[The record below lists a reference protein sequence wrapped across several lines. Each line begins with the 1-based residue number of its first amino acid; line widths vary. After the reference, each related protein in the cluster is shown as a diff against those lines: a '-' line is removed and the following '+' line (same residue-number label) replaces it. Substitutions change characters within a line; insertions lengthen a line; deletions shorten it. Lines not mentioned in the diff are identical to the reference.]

1 MFSRAESRCA
11 GPAARGMAVLL
22 LALCLGPP
30 AALAQED
37 VPPAG
42 ATATSL
48 EVAREAVKQ
57 LRDNED
63 LKDSEIQRVPEW
75 QGLKAP
81 KTKAKDP
88 SEMQGFWRWLL
99 DASEW
104 VAGAARWTLWLLL
117 AIAVVAAIVTA
128 RRWMRLTAPLS
139 ADAAGALPER
149 VGSLDVR
156 PQSLPERIG
165 EAALALW
172 RQGRVREALSL
183 LYRGALSRLI
193 HQHAV
198 PIRAAHTEEECLRHA
213 RARVPADIAEYFAEI
228 VRAWQLAVF
237 AGRAPGE
244 EVMPS
249 LCGRFDP
256 MLTVAADSGAG
267 SAAASAGTSAGAG
280 RAA

>member
-1 MFSRAESRCA
+1 MPSRAETGCA
-11 GPAARGMAVLL
+11 GPAARILALL
-22 LALCLGPP
+22 LVALSLVPLP
-30 AALAQED
+30 ALAQQD
-37 VPPAG
+37 ALPAG

-75 QGLKAP
+75 QGPKAP
-81 KTKAKDP
+81 KAKSRDP
-88 SEMQGFWRWLL
+88 SEMQAFWRWLL

-104 VAGAARWTLWLLL
+104 IAGAARWTLWLLL
-117 AIAVVAAIVTA
+117 AVAVVAALVTA
-128 RRWMRLTAPLS
+128 RRWMRLSAPLP
-139 ADAAGALPER
+139 ADAAGSLPER
-149 VGSLDVR
+149 VGALDVR

-193 HQHAV
+193 HQPAV
-198 PIRAAHTEEECLRHA
+198 PIRAAHTEDECLRHA
-213 RARVPADIAEYFAEI
+213 RARVPPDLAEYFAEI
-228 VRAWQLAVF
+228 VRTWQLVVF

-244 EVMPS
+244 EVMPW
-249 LCGRFDP
+249 LCARFDQ
-256 MLTVAADSGAG
+256 MLTIEAPP
-267 SAAASAGTSAGAG
+267 SAATSAGPSPGAG
-280 RAA
+280 RTA